1 MEDTNSDKSPNTII
15 LNEVS
20 LWLDQV
26 DLKARPTSVNLDI
39 GKSFCPAS
47 GELTYKFYIDVK
59 QKFERID
66 EQEAAETPAKA
77 AD

>member
-1 MEDTNSDKSPNTII
+1 MEDTNSDKSASTII

-20 LWLDQV
+20 VWLEQV
-26 DLKARPTSVNLDI
+26 DLKSRPTSVNLDI
-39 GKSFCPAS
+39 DQSFCPTS
-47 GELTYKFYIDVK
+47 GELTHRFVIETK

-66 EQEAAETPAKA
+66 EQEAAETTAQA